1 MLCPRIDD
9 AMAAFVR
16 AVAWI
21 TEVEVNAPP
30 EPARRWRDRTTHPA
44 PVLPLTAHRVR
55 ASLRIRGLCGW
66 KRGDWRCGNKNR
78 SIAPSS
84 PGPRKNLGF
93 APAFPGRVARG
104 MSWRARRLRDDACN
118 EPITLACHTPPRD
131 CPQPRTHPD
140 TIRRR
145 ARLSGSPGPAA
156 LLLRLLS
163 RRRSSGCA
171 PLCLWRGVAG
181 HVLRSFT
188 RPARIHPQ
196 WKCAE
201 PPSTAAPAI
210 VSARPSRRDR
220 VWTACGPVCGIAHP
234 VDGPAV

>member
-1 MLCPRIDD
+1 V
-9 AMAAFVR
+9 AASVR
-16 AVAWI
+16 ACAWI
-21 TEVEVNAPP
+21 TQTEMKRIAGAGAKVAPTHDA
-30 EPARRWRDRTTHPA
+30 ARASVLSLTTQ
-44 PVLPLTAHRVR
+44 RVR

-118 EPITLACHTPPRD
+118 EPITITLACHTPPRD

-156 LLLRLLS
+156 LLVRLLS
-163 RRRSSGCA
+163 RRRSPGCA

-201 PPSTAAPAI
+201 PPPTAAPAI
-210 VSARPSRRDR
+210 GSARPSRRDR